1 MKVTVLP
8 GSLAG
13 SVPAVASKSYAH
25 RLLICAALSRTP
37 SLVACRTASADIR
50 ATAGCL
56 RALGAV
62 IGETGDGFAVTPIG
76 QAPDR
81 AALDCGESGSTLRL
95 LLPVCAALGA
105 DCSLTLRGRLAR
117 RPLSPL
123 YEELC
128 RHGATLSAQGVS
140 PLRVGGKLTG
150 RDFTIRADVSSQFA
164 SGLLLALPLL
174 GGGTVTLDGPVES
187 GAYIDITA
195 HCMRLAGVDVRRE
208 GNRYAVSGGYDAPRR
223 AEVEGDWSNAAFWLC
238 AGTLGTA
245 PVSVTGLNP
254 SSLQGDRRIVDIIR
268 DFGGGVTVEDS
279 LVTAFPARIRG
290 CRVDAGDVPDLVP
303 IVSVLGALAAGE
315 TRIVNA
321 GRLRL
326 KESDRLAAVENV
338 LSALGAA
345 VSQMEDGLLIRGGT
359 LRGAAVD
366 AWNDHRIAMSA
377 AIAAL
382 SAAGAV
388 TIAGAECVNKSY
400 PGFFDDFRKLG
411 GFAVKE

>member
-1 MKVTVLP
+1 MGQPSWGFPEGLQKIVLKGEEPITCRP
-8 GSLAG
+8 G
-13 SVPAVASKSYAH
+13 
-25 RLLICAALSRTP
+25 
-37 SLVACRTASADIR
+37 
-50 ATAGCL
+50 
-56 RALGAV
+56 
-62 IGETGDGFAVTPIG
+62 E
-76 QAPDR
+76 
-81 AALDCGESGSTLRL
+81 
-95 LLPVCAALGA
+95 LLPPVDFDAAKKEVEKFLPNPS
-105 DCSLTLRGRLAR
+105 DQMVISWC
-117 RPLSPL
+117 L
-123 YEELC
+123 YPKVVEEYC
-128 RHGATLSAQGVS
+128 RHRKEYG
-140 PLRVGGKLTG
+140 
-150 RDFTIRADVSSQFA
+150 
-164 SGLLLALPLL
+164 
-174 GGGTVTLDGPVES
+174 
-187 GAYIDITA
+187 YI
-195 HCMRLAGVDVRRE
+195 MRLAGVDVRRE

-345 VSQMEDGLLIRGGT
+345 VSQTEDGLLIRGGT

-366 AWNDHRIAMSA
+366 AWNDHRIAMGMPRFLIPKLD
-377 AIAAL
+377 IAQ
-382 SAAGAV
+382 
-388 TIAGAECVNKSY
+388 
-400 PGFFDDFRKLG
+400 DDVMIINMG
-411 GFAVKE
+411 Q